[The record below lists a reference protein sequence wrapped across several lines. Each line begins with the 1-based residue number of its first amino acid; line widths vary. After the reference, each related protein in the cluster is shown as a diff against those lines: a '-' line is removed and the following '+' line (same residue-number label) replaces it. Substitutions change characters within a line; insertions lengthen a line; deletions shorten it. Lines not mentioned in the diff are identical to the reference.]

1 MSSQSISYT
10 FRREGEY
17 DAGEEHQCPVFATM
31 KLPNFF
37 IVGAPKAGTT
47 SLYSYLRQHPQ
58 IYMSPIKE
66 PNYFAD
72 EMRLENFVKE
82 ARPRIADEIRALQ
95 EYLRGDMRQN
105 RFGGWV
111 STWEDYLKLFR
122 NVADEIAIGEATPCY
137 LWSESAARNIA
148 ARIPD
153 GKIIIN
159 LRHPVDRAF
168 SQYLHMVT
176 VGSTR
181 RSFRDQIHANLGCET
196 KLLGPL
202 RPLLEFGCYSEQVSR
217 YLERFPAA
225 QIHISFYE
233 ELEQAPEFLL
243 SELFSF
249 LGVDPSFA
257 PDTSLRHTV
266 PRIPKLLRPTYFLKK
281 WGIWRHLR
289 KWTPQSLVSR
299 WSPLLLRERTALTMD
314 TADRAFLTDYYRDDI
329 EKLAKLLNRDLSAWL
344 DSSAQSVPRRVAVSR
359 TMDQLSKR
367 L

>member
-1 MSSQSISYT
+1 
-10 FRREGEY
+10 
-17 DAGEEHQCPVFATM
+17 M

-72 EMRLENFVKE
+72 EMRLDNFVKE
-82 ARPRIADEIRALQ
+82 ARPRIAAEMRDLQ
-95 EYLRGDMRQN
+95 EYLRGDMRQT

-111 STWEDYLKLFR
+111 SSWEDYLKLFR
-122 NVADEIAIGEATPCY
+122 NAADEIAIGEATPCY
-137 LWSESAARNIA
+137 LWSETAARNIA
-148 ARIPD
+148 ARIPEA
-153 GKIIIN
+153 KIIIN
-159 LRHPVDRAF
+159 LRNPIDRAY

-181 RSFRDQIHANLGCET
+181 RSFRDQIHANLGCESM
-196 KLLGPL
+196 LLGPL
-202 RPLLEFGCYSEQVSR
+202 RPLLEFGRYSEQVAR
-217 YLERFPAA
+217 YLGRFPPA

-233 ELEQAPEFLL
+233 ELQQAPESLL

-257 PDTSLRHTV
+257 PDLSFRHTV
-266 PRIPKLLRPTYFLKK
+266 PRIPKLLRLTYFMKK
-281 WGIWRHLR
+281 WGIWGHLR
-289 KWTPQSLVSR
+289 KLTPQPLVSR
-299 WSPLLLRERTALTMD
+299 WSPLLLRERATLTMD
-314 TADRAFLTDYYRDDI
+314 TADRAFLSDYYRNDI
-329 EKLAKLLNRDLSAWL
+329 EKLARLLNRDLSAWL
-344 DSSAQSVPRRVAVSR
+344 DSSAQSVERGAAVSR
-359 TMDQLSKR
+359 TTDQLPKR

>member
-1 MSSQSISYT
+1 M
-10 FRREGEY
+10 
-17 DAGEEHQCPVFATM
+17 FANM

-47 SLYSYLRQHPQ
+47 SLYNYLGQHPQ

-66 PNYFAD
+66 PNYFAS

-82 ARPRIADEIRALQ
+82 ARPRVAEEMRTLQ
-95 EYLRGDMRQN
+95 EYLRGDMRQK
-105 RFGGWV
+105 RFGGLV
-111 STWEDYLKLFR
+111 STWEDYLKLFS

-137 LWSESAARNIA
+137 LWSETAARNIA

-153 GKIIIN
+153 AKIIIN
-159 LRHPVDRAF
+159 LRNPADRAF

-181 RSFRDQIHANLGCET
+181 RSFRDQINANLDCET

-202 RPLLEFGCYSEQVSR
+202 RPLLEFGFYHEQVSR
-217 YLERFPAA
+217 YLKEFPAS

-233 ELEQAPEFLL
+233 ELEQAPELLL

-257 PDTSLRHTV
+257 PDLSVRYTV
-266 PRIPKLLRPTYFLKK
+266 PRIPKLPGLTYFLRK
-281 WGIWRHLR
+281 WRIWPYLR
-289 KWTPQSLVSR
+289 KLTPQPLITQWSSLM
-299 WSPLLLRERTALTMD
+299 LRERAALTMD
-314 TADRAFLTDYYRDDI
+314 AADRAFLRDYYRDDI
-329 EKLAKLLNRDLSAWL
+329 QKLAKLLNCDLSAWL
-344 DSSAQSVPRRVAVSR
+344 DSSVNRVQRPVAISR
-359 TMDQLSKR
+359 TVNQLPKS